1 MCYGKCFGFI
11 FNIILPF
18 AILCI
23 FLFQLYAQYSTLITL
38 RTMHE
43 NDKDGRNNVGNYFL
57 SNTKEYDFNMYKVK
71 ETFDENTLMNV
82 KFLKNMTMQL
92 FEALNNNNENKKD
105 KKDIREYMFIYLI
118 IYDIIS
124 LIIVYIFIYGS
135 IKAGIIKIIFQFFK
149 LYFNSKRLQKFNLKM
164 SLFNIIRSKIENIYL
179 YRGWNIFNPEG
190 FLVIEF
196 LCNFTVILDVILL
209 IIYICRKYRY
219 NRSKNIKEIIRDED
233 RADNIDNGNLEIS
246 KKNNID
252 KSKNNSNDEDSN
264 GNISDNNNNINNINN
279 KKEDEKPIILSSNN
293 LKKDNGKEEEEE
305 EEDEEKEEEEN
316 EKDKIISDEGG
327 ETK

>member
-1 MCYGKCFGFI
+1 M
-11 FNIILPF
+11 
-18 AILCI
+18 
-23 FLFQLYAQYSTLITL
+23 T
-38 RTMHE
+38 E
-43 NDKDGRNNVGNYFL
+43 NDKDGRNSVGNYFL
-57 SNTKEYDFNMYKVK
+57 SNTKEYDFNMDKIK
-71 ETFDENTLMNV
+71 ETFDENTLMNI
-82 KFLKNMTMQL
+82 KFLKNITL
-92 FEALNNNNENKKD
+92 NFFDALNHNNENKKD
-105 KKDIREYMFIYLI
+105 IRDYMLNYLI

-219 NRSKNIKEIIRDED
+219 NRSKNISISPPNQKGIRS
-233 RADNIDNGNLEIS
+233 RHWPRRYNSQKSRKRRFRKIS
-246 KKNNID
+246 ATNNR
-252 KSKNNSNDEDSN
+252 KR
-264 GNISDNNNNINNINN
+264 
-279 KKEDEKPIILSSNN
+279 
-293 LKKDNGKEEEEE
+293 
-305 EEDEEKEEEEN
+305 
-316 EKDKIISDEGG
+316 KIFYKG
-327 ETK
+327 

>member
-1 MCYGKCFGFI
+1 MYCGKCCGFI
-11 FNIILPF
+11 FNVILPF

-43 NDKDGRNNVGNYFL
+43 NDNDGRNNVGNYFL
-57 SNTKEYDFNMYKVK
+57 SKTKEYDFNMHKIK

-82 KFLKNMTMQL
+82 KFLKNTTMNI

-105 KKDIREYMFIYLI
+105 IRKYMLIYLI

-135 IKAGIIKIIFQFFK
+135 IKAGIIKIIFQIFK
-149 LYFNSKRLQKFNLKM
+149 LYFNSKRLQKFNHKM
-164 SLFNIIRSKIENIYL
+164 SLYNIIRSKIENIYL

-209 IIYICRKYRY
+209 IIYIYRKHRY
-219 NRSKNIKEIIRDED
+219 NRRKNMKEIIRDED
-233 RADNIDNGNLEIS
+233 KADDIDNGNLEIS

-252 KSKNNSNDEDSN
+252 KSKNSSNDEDSN
-264 GNISDNNNNINNINN
+264 VDISDNNNIINNKNN
-279 KKEDEKPIILSSNN
+279 KKEDEKSKKISLNN
-293 LKKDNGKEEEEE
+293 SKKDDGKEEEEE
-305 EEDEEKEEEEN
+305 DEDDEKEEEEN

>member
-1 MCYGKCFGFI
+1 MYCGKCCGFI
-11 FNIILPF
+11 FNVILPF

-57 SNTKEYDFNMYKVK
+57 SKTKEYDFNMNKIK
-71 ETFDENTLMNV
+71 ETFDENALMNV
-82 KFLKNMTMQL
+82 KFLKNTTMNI

-105 KKDIREYMFIYLI
+105 IREYMLIYLI
-118 IYDIIS
+118 IYDLIS

-135 IKAGIIKIIFQFFK
+135 IKAGIIKIIFQIFK
-149 LYFNSKRLQKFNLKM
+149 LYFNSKRLQKFNHRM

-209 IIYICRKYRY
+209 IIYIYRKNRY
-219 NRSKNIKEIIRDED
+219 NRRKNIKEIIRDED
-233 RADNIDNGNLEIS
+233 RANDIDNGNLEIS

-252 KSKNNSNDEDSN
+252 KSENSSNDEDN
-264 GNISDNNNNINNINN
+264 NVDISDNNNNISNN
-279 KKEDEKPIILSSNN
+279 KKEDEKP
-293 LKKDNGKEEEEE
+293 K
-305 EEDEEKEEEEN
+305 
-316 EKDKIISDEGG
+316 
-327 ETK
+327 T